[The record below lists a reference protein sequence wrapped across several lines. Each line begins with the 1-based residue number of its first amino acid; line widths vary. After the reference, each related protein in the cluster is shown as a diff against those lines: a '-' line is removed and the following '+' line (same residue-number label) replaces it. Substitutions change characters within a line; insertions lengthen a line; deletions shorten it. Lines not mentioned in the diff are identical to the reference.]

1 MNQINPKKL
10 MFSKWT
16 ALTPI
21 QREKHFIVT
30 AVEYENTSVVSCQ
43 LEAVLTGNKYMIDWK
58 SLKDKT
64 DWLMGWK

>member
-1 MNQINPKKL
+1 

>member
-1 MNQINPKKL
+1 

-43 LEAVLTGNKYMIDWK
+43 LEAVLTGNEYMINWR

>member
-1 MNQINPKKL
+1 

-16 ALTPI
+16 ALTPT

-30 AVEYENTSVVSCQ
+30 AVEYDTNSVVSCQ
-43 LEAVLTGNKYMIDWK
+43 LEAVLTGNAYMIDWK
-58 SLKDKT
+58 ILKDKT

>member
-1 MNQINPKKL
+1 VNQINPKKL

>member
-1 MNQINPKKL
+1 

-30 AVEYENTSVVSCQ
+30 AVEYENNSVVSCQ

>member
-1 MNQINPKKL
+1 VNQINPKKL

-16 ALTPI
+16 ALTPT

-30 AVEYENTSVVSCQ
+30 AVEYENNSVVSCQ
-43 LEAVLTGNKYMIDWK
+43 LEAVLTGNEYMIDWK